1 MLHGGGL
8 EYIPELLFPYRNVR
22 PTRSSYRVQA
32 AVPGEN
38 ESKDAFQGRVF
49 SDFVPKWFDSC
60 TSAMPHSDI
69 F

>member
-8 EYIPELLFPYRNVR
+8 EYIPELLFPYCNVK

-38 ESKDAFQGRVF
+38 ESKDAFQWGVF
-49 SDFVPKWFDSC
+49 SDFVPK
-60 TSAMPHSDI
+60 
-69 F
+69 